1 LIDRLPLHSCATAHR
16 TSATSGSSAHAPSS
30 FNRSKR
36 VRLSEASEGRSS
48 SRSASHVGSLPTPN
62 ESPPTAKTTGS
73 WSSKGSQGPLS
84 TSSHNYGYGPPS
96 APSASQASHYNVQQQ
111 LPPSRRSLSQA
122 SIPISAL
129 ISPHAPSIGRS
140 GTFHMRDPRKPS
152 PIQSTPWS
160 LAFPSQVQT
169 GEARWGWSGWVERG
183 GSPLHSWLFFIGF
196 ILFPLWWIAAFLPI
210 PRTRRLGGTDAEKGV
225 TLDDP
230 QVEHGKR
237 CQFLLEVLVD
247 QTSLLFLRSRC
258 EIVANTMSFHG
269 CRVFGYLYSIYCS
282 GRRLRMM
289 NLRPPFSIFVSTLWP
304 EDGPFR
310 YIMSNTIQ
318 TSSSALNLPLRT
330 CNPTSSSCL
339 FIQ

>member
-1 LIDRLPLHSCATAHR
+1 MINRLLLHSCTTAHR

-62 ESPPTAKTTGS
+62 DSPPTAKTTGS
-73 WSSKGSQGPLS
+73 WSSKGSHGPLS

-169 GEARWGWSGWVERG
+169 GEARWGWRGWVERG

-237 CQFLLEVLVD
+237 CQFLLEPLVD
-247 QTSLLFLRSRC
+247 QTFLLFFVPDAKSWRIRC
-258 EIVANTMSFHG
+258 RFMAVVSLVTYIPFIVLVA
-269 CRVFGYLYSIYCS
+269 VY
-282 GRRLRMM
+282 
-289 NLRPPFSIFVSTLWP
+289 
-304 EDGPFR
+304 
-310 YIMSNTIQ
+310 
-318 TSSSALNLPLRT
+318 A
-330 CNPTSSSCL
+330 
-339 FIQ
+339 

>member
-1 LIDRLPLHSCATAHR
+1 
-16 TSATSGSSAHAPSS
+16 
-30 FNRSKR
+30 

-48 SRSASHVGSLPTPN
+48 SRSASHAGSLPVPN
-62 ESPPTAKTTGS
+62 ESPPDAKTTGS
-73 WSSKGSQGPLS
+73 WSSRGSHGPLS
-84 TSSHNYGYGPPS
+84 ASSHTHGYGPPS
-96 APSASQASHYNVQQQ
+96 APSASHASHYNVQQQ
-111 LPPSRRSLSQA
+111 LAPSRRSLSQA

-129 ISPHAPSIGRS
+129 ISPHAPSIGRT

-160 LAFPSQVQT
+160 LSLPSQVQT
-169 GEARWGWSGWVERG
+169 GEARWGWRGWVERG

-225 TLDDP
+225 MLDDP

-237 CQFLLEVLVD
+237 GQFLSELLID
-247 QTSLLFLRSRC
+247 QILLLSCRC

-282 GRRLRMM
+282 GRCLRMM
-289 NLRPPFSIFVSTLWP
+289 KSPPSAFLYYFLARGRP
-304 EDGPFR
+304 
-310 YIMSNTIQ
+310 
-318 TSSSALNLPLRT
+318 LPLYNVQYHPNIVVRT
-330 CNPTSSSCL
+330 KSPSLHLHDASDFSSL
-339 FIQ
+339 FVP